1 MSSDEL
7 HSDLRIS
14 TMTQIAKV
22 SSDINLKELYTH
34 LKINDVI
41 KYIEFADLPG
51 KGVRLKPK
59 KVVAPRKGQ
68 NQKPTKRKKYF
79 YNQVTIHIFN
89 QKIVNVKIFNNGG
102 IQMTGLKGIQMG
114 DETVNRLLTEIQAI
128 PRESVDAIYC
138 QDPEGQDPEGQDP
151 EGQDPEGQDPEGPK
165 PKPSLMPENTK
176 IVMINSDFDMG
187 FRINREVLHRCIIDA
202 NYYSSFESA
211 IYPGVNIK
219 YYYNLDR
226 QVTGICNC
234 PGPCDGKGH
243 DGTCKK
249 ITIAVFNSG
258 KIIITGA
265 QSLDHIHTA
274 HKFITDFIHYHEDFI
289 REKPI
294 S

>member
-1 MSSDEL
+1 MSSHAL

-14 TMTQIAKV
+14 TMTQITKV

-41 KYIEFADLPG
+41 KYIEFADFPG

-59 KVVAPRKGQ
+59 KVVAPSKGLD
-68 NQKPTKRKKYF
+68 QKPTKRKKYF
-79 YNQVTIHIFN
+79 YNQVTIHLFN
-89 QKIVNVKIFNNGG
+89 QKIVNVKVFNNGG

-114 DETVNRLLTEIQAI
+114 DETVHRLLTEIRGLPQ
-128 PRESVDAIYC
+128 ESVDAIFGSDKN
-138 QDPEGQDPEGQDP
+138 Q
-151 EGQDPEGQDPEGPK
+151 EGPDQG
-165 PKPSLMPENTK
+165 PDQVQTNHPSIVPEKTK
-176 IVMINSDFDMG
+176 VVMINSDFDMG

-219 YYYNLDR
+219 YYYNLER
-226 QVTGICNC
+226 QATGICNC
-234 PGPCDGKGH
+234 PGPCDGKGN
-243 DGTCKK
+243 DSTCKK

-274 HKFITDFIHYHEDFI
+274 HKFITDFIHKHEDFI
-289 REKPI
+289 REKVV